1 MRRRLKQ
8 LQILTPEATL
18 EDLVEDLRDLASAVV
33 SVREE
38 DLSDKEASFNLDL
51 VNQDL
56 ANQALA
62 SQALASQDLVNQ
74 DSSSQD

>member
-1 MRRRLKQ
+1 MRRRLRQ

-18 EDLVEDLRDLASAVV
+18 EDLVEDLRDLASSVV

-56 ANQALA
+56 ANQALVSQDLA
-62 SQALASQDLVNQ
+62 NQALASQD
-74 DSSSQD
+74 

>member
-1 MRRRLKQ
+1 MRRRLRQ

-18 EDLVEDLRDLASAVV
+18 EDLVEDLTDLASSVV

-38 DLSDKEASFNLDL
+38 DLSDKEASFKLDL

-62 SQALASQDLVNQ
+62 SQDSANQAL
-74 DSSSQD
+74 SSQD